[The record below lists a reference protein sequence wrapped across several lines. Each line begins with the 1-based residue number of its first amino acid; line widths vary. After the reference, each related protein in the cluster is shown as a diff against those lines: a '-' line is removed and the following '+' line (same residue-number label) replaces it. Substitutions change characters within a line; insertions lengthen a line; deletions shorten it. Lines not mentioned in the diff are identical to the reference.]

1 MNQTS
6 ASAAAVKPLNILI
19 VDDSATMR
27 ALLHRVVGLADLPIG
42 AIYQAPN
49 GLEALKIL
57 ETHSV
62 QAVFTDLNMPVMNG
76 MQLLREMAKRDRWK
90 DLLRIIIS
98 TDGSRLRRE
107 EAREL
112 NVNLYVEK
120 PFRPEVVRDVLC
132 QIASADVL
140 LTCTTRCRARSSRSA
155 RTPTSCSS
163 SRSTPPQFADA
174 VGAGEG
180 RVAEGLGGLRT
191 ASLSKAPVE
200 IALPEPLGTVAG
212 DVAARA
218 CSRRTARR
226 APAAVDGVGEFANM
240 VCGAWLSKA
249 ERDCRRSARVPE
261 VTRMTRGLESRRRHR
276 GRRGAGLPDGGR
288 QRDAAAVLIRSS

>member
-6 ASAAAVKPLNILI
+6 ASAAPVKPLNILI

-42 AIYQAPN
+42 TIYQSPT

-76 MQLLREMAKRDRWK
+76 MQLLREMAKRDSMK

-98 TDGSRLRRE
+98 TDGSKLRRE

-132 QIASADVL
+132 QIASA
-140 LTCTTRCRARSSRSA
+140 
-155 RTPTSCSS
+155 
-163 SRSTPPQFADA
+163 
-174 VGAGEG
+174 
-180 RVAEGLGGLRT
+180 
-191 ASLSKAPVE
+191 
-200 IALPEPLGTVAG
+200 
-212 DVAARA
+212 
-218 CSRRTARR
+218 
-226 APAAVDGVGEFANM
+226 
-240 VCGAWLSKA
+240 
-249 ERDCRRSARVPE
+249 
-261 VTRMTRGLESRRRHR
+261 ESF
-276 GRRGAGLPDGGR
+276 
-288 QRDAAAVLIRSS
+288 

>member
-6 ASAAAVKPLNILI
+6 APAATMKPLNILI

-42 AIYQAPN
+42 TIYQAPN

-76 MQLLREMAKRDRWK
+76 MQLLREMAKRDSMK

-98 TDGSRLRRE
+98 TDGSKLRRE

-132 QIASADVL
+132 QIASA
-140 LTCTTRCRARSSRSA
+140 
-155 RTPTSCSS
+155 
-163 SRSTPPQFADA
+163 
-174 VGAGEG
+174 
-180 RVAEGLGGLRT
+180 
-191 ASLSKAPVE
+191 
-200 IALPEPLGTVAG
+200 
-212 DVAARA
+212 
-218 CSRRTARR
+218 
-226 APAAVDGVGEFANM
+226 
-240 VCGAWLSKA
+240 
-249 ERDCRRSARVPE
+249 
-261 VTRMTRGLESRRRHR
+261 ESF
-276 GRRGAGLPDGGR
+276 
-288 QRDAAAVLIRSS
+288 

>member
-6 ASAAAVKPLNILI
+6 APAATMKPLNILI

-42 AIYQAPN
+42 TIYQAPN

-57 ETHSV
+57 ETHSI

-76 MQLLREMAKRDRWK
+76 MQLLREMAKRDSWK

-98 TDGSRLRRE
+98 TDGSKLRRE

-132 QIASADVL
+132 QIASAQSV
-140 LTCTTRCRARSSRSA
+140 
-155 RTPTSCSS
+155 
-163 SRSTPPQFADA
+163 
-174 VGAGEG
+174 
-180 RVAEGLGGLRT
+180 
-191 ASLSKAPVE
+191 
-200 IALPEPLGTVAG
+200 
-212 DVAARA
+212 
-218 CSRRTARR
+218 
-226 APAAVDGVGEFANM
+226 
-240 VCGAWLSKA
+240 
-249 ERDCRRSARVPE
+249 
-261 VTRMTRGLESRRRHR
+261 
-276 GRRGAGLPDGGR
+276 
-288 QRDAAAVLIRSS
+288 